1 MYLLKIIIYY
11 TLKRPGDT
19 EKIAQWKSKGLS
31 TKKVITPTTTENIL
45 FPSIKW
51 YENLNFCLVFKES
64 CLKQQQQQ
72 QQQKTQFILI
82 IIEEIVLLVMNQIH
96 GHEI

>member
-1 MYLLKIIIYY
+1 M
-11 TLKRPGDT
+11 
-19 EKIAQWKSKGLS
+19 S
-31 TKKVITPTTTENIL
+31 TKKVTTTENIL

-64 CLKQQQQQ
+64 CLKQTKQQQQQQ

-82 IIEEIVLLVMNQIH
+82 IIEEIVLLVMN
-96 GHEI
+96 